1 MGGAPIR
8 FAGGSANMG
17 LVRAASGGRRA
28 VDDGRNTHAT
38 VIEVV
43 IEVVN
48 EGKGRSFL
56 ASLGLSFNAWVV
68 TLICSLLIEFVL

>member
-1 MGGAPIR
+1 MMEGTLTLTSSR
-8 FAGGSANMG
+8 
-17 LVRAASGGRRA
+17 
-28 VDDGRNTHAT
+28 
-38 VIEVV
+38 VV